1 MSSFILLVIKIVIF
15 IAILTLFFGLTLQ
28 LDFSLIYEYLS
39 YVIDIFLKIINAAIG
54 SIGNYPE
61 IYILLLFLIALGI
74 VAFIVRIIKGGNDND

>member
-28 LDFSLIYEYLS
+28 LDFSLIYDALS
-39 YVIDIFLKIINAAIG
+39 DVIDMFLKIINASIG

-61 IYILLLFLIALGI
+61 IYILFLFLIALAI
-74 VAFIVRIIKGGNDND
+74 VGFIVRIIKGGNNND

>member
-28 LDFSLIYEYLS
+28 LDFSLIYDALS
-39 YVIDIFLKIINAAIG
+39 DVIDMFLKIINAAIS

-61 IYILLLFLIALGI
+61 FYILLLFLIALGI
-74 VAFIVRIIKGGNDND
+74 VAFIVRIIKGDR

>member
-28 LDFSLIYEYLS
+28 LDFSLIYDALS
-39 YVIDIFLKIINAAIG
+39 EVIDMFLKIINAAIG

-61 IYILLLFLIALGI
+61 IYILLLFVIALAI
-74 VAFIVRIIKGGNDND
+74 VGFIVRIIKGGNNND

>member
-15 IAILTLFFGLTLQ
+15 IAILTLFFGLTFQ
-28 LDFSLIYEYLS
+28 LDFSSIYDALS
-39 YVIDIFLKIINAAIG
+39 DVIDMFLKIINASIS

-74 VAFIVRIIKGGNDND
+74 VSFIVRLIKGDR